1 MIIFMFYH
9 IERIIYNVKHTIYN
23 VVYINYDVERKINQV
38 LNT

>member
-1 MIIFMFYH
+1 MIIFMFYNV
-9 IERIIYNVKHTIYN
+9 ERIIYNVKHTIYN

>member
-1 MIIFMFYH
+1 MVIFMFYSV
-9 IERIIYNVKHTIYN
+9 ERIIYNVKHTIYN

>member
-1 MIIFMFYH
+1 MIIFMFYSV
-9 IERIIYNVKHTIYN
+9 ERIIYNVKHIIYN

>member
-9 IERIIYNVKHTIYN
+9 IERIIYNVNHTIYN

-38 LNT
+38 LNA

>member
-1 MIIFMFYH
+1 MIIFMFYTV
-9 IERIIYNVKHTIYN
+9 ERIIYNVKHTIYN

>member
-9 IERIIYNVKHTIYN
+9 IERIIYNVNHTIYN

>member
-1 MIIFMFYH
+1 MIIFMFYSV
-9 IERIIYNVKHTIYN
+9 ERIIYNVKHTIYN

>member
-9 IERIIYNVKHTIYN
+9 VERIIYNVKHTIYN

>member
-1 MIIFMFYH
+1 MIIFMFYDV
-9 IERIIYNVKHTIYN
+9 ERIIYNVKHTIYN